1 MQWDDLRLFLALMR
15 TRSLAT
21 AARDLAVDRST
32 VSRRLAALE
41 AALDTRLFAR
51 SRDGLQPLPAAERL
65 RGPVERM
72 AEQARSITAG
82 ALDPDSAVAGLV
94 RVATTEALAAYLVR
108 RGLLDLR
115 SEHPALDLELL
126 GGNLPLDLARGEADI
141 ALRVRPTTQ
150 STLRVRRVGRMG
162 LALYA
167 SPAYTARRGS
177 PRHEGELAG
186 HDVLLPSGDL
196 GQLPEGVWLGAQP
209 GVRVALRSSSLPA
222 LLAAAER
229 GAGVIA
235 LTRPWGDGEPGLVRL
250 FDLASLAPRS
260 LWLLTHPDAA
270 RRAAVRLVADRIAA
284 LATQA

>member
-1 MQWDDLRLFLALMR
+1 MSQAMQWDDLRLFLALMR

-126 GGNLPLDLARGEADI
+126 GGNLPLDLARGS
-141 ALRVRPTTQ
+141 Q
-150 STLRVRRVGRMG
+150 TL
-162 LALYA
+162 
-167 SPAYTARRGS
+167 
-177 PRHEGELAG
+177 
-186 HDVLLPSGDL
+186 L
-196 GQLPEGVWLGAQP
+196 G
-209 GVRVALRSSSLPA
+209 
-222 LLAAAER
+222 
-229 GAGVIA
+229 
-235 LTRPWGDGEPGLVRL
+235 
-250 FDLASLAPRS
+250 
-260 LWLLTHPDAA
+260 
-270 RRAAVRLVADRIAA
+270 
-284 LATQA
+284 